1 MADRPNFIIIMT
13 DQQRAD
19 LCRREGFPLDTTPFL
34 DKLARQGQWFNRAYT
49 TMPACLPARISML
62 TGRYPSA
69 TRARTNHN
77 KEDATYSRDLIDVLD
92 EFGYRS
98 ALCGKNHSHLSSERL
113 DYWFE
118 LGHAGG
124 SGADRTEDEKA
135 FDDYLLSLNHR
146 ADLEAAPFPL
156 ETQCPWRAVTASINW
171 IESLDGAQPFFL
183 WLSFP
188 EPHNPY
194 QAPEPY
200 FSLFP
205 PESLP
210 PNRTDA
216 SALAGKSFKYQW
228 TRHIGEVAFDN
239 YAEQLPRARSNYMG
253 MLRLI
258 DDQVKRFVSFLE
270 DKDLRENTHLIF
282 LSDHGDFVGE
292 YGLARKGPELPE
304 VLTRIPFSWAGPG
317 IEGRHEPHEAHIS
330 IADIMPT
337 ICDFIGAPLPEG
349 LQGRSLKPLL
359 LGEDYPKEEF
369 ASAYA
374 EHGFG
379 GLHYTAEDGFD
390 PSEDGLTPGV
400 AFDELNGWSQSGTM
414 RMVRR
419 GDWKLIFDMQGAGQL
434 YDLRGD
440 PLEMHNLY
448 GEPLV
453 AGIQAELLAELLA
466 WILRAQDPLP
476 YPRRRYK
483 FKSDPRN
490 YWASHR

>member
-1 MADRPNFIIIMT
+1 MTERPNFVIIMT

-34 DKLARQGQWFNRAYT
+34 DKLARQGLWFNRAYS
-49 TMPACLPARISML
+49 TMPACLPARVSML

-77 KEDATYSRDLIDVLD
+77 KEDATYSRDLIDILRD
-92 EFGYRS
+92 KGYRT
-98 ALCGKNHSHLSSERL
+98 ALCGKNHSHLTPERV
-113 DYWFE
+113 DHWFE

-124 SGADRTEDEKA
+124 KGDDRSDDEKA
-135 FDDYLLSLNHR
+135 FDDYLLNLNHR

-156 ETQCPWRAVTASINW
+156 ETQCPWRAVSAAINW
-171 IESLDGAQPFFL
+171 IESHDGGEPFFL

-210 PNRTDA
+210 PTKTEA
-216 SALAGKSFKYQW
+216 SSLASKGFKFQW

-239 YAEQLPRARSNYMG
+239 YAEQLPRARANYMG

-258 DDQVKRFVSFLE
+258 DDQVRRFVGFLE
-270 DKDLRENTHLIF
+270 DQNLRDNTHLIF

-304 VLTRIPFSWAGPG
+304 VLIRIPFSWAGPG
-317 IEGRHEPHEAHIS
+317 IAAQPEPHEAHIS
-330 IADIMPT
+330 LADIMPT
-337 ICDFIGAPLPEG
+337 ICDFIDEPLPAG
-349 LQGRSLKPLL
+349 AQGRSLKPLL
-359 LGEDYPKEEF
+359 LGEDYPREEF
-369 ASAYA
+369 SSVYA

-379 GLHYTAEDGFD
+379 GLHYTAEDEFD
-390 PSEDGLTPGV
+390 PAEDGLRPGL

-419 GDWKLIFDMQGAGQL
+419 GNWKLIFDMQGAGQL

-440 PLEMHNLY
+440 PLEERNLY
-448 GEPLV
+448 GEPLLADV
-453 AGIQAELLAELLA
+453 QSELLAELLA
-466 WILRAQDPLP
+466 WTLRMQDPLP
-476 YPRRRYK
+476 HPRRRYK
-483 FKSDPRN
+483 FKSDLRN
-490 YWASHR
+490 YWANHR